1 MTPKSSIE
9 RPETISPQEGS
20 DTSRLR
26 ASRMIELP
34 RTVCLDLLGSHH
46 FGRLA
51 VAIGG
56 GAPIVRP
63 MNYTFDRSSQSVVF
77 RTSRGSKLYALTH
90 ATAAA
95 FEIDGI
101 DEQSQT
107 GWSVIIQGVSEEVV
121 RADEL
126 RRLERY
132 GLDPWAPGLMPHWVR
147 IRARTVTGRQVA
159 FAGGAIPGTYLG

>member
-1 MTPKSSIE
+1 MTRNSSIE
-9 RPETISPQEGS
+9 QPEAPTPPAA
-20 DTSRLR
+20 SRLGG
-26 ASRMIELP
+26 SHLIELP
-34 RTVCLDLLGSHH
+34 RNVCLDLLGSHH

-63 MNYTFDRSSQSVVF
+63 VNYAFDRSSQSVVF

-95 FEIDGI
+95 FEIDGV
-101 DEQSQT
+101 DEQART
-107 GWSVIIQGVSEEVV
+107 GWSVIIQGVIEEVV

-132 GLDPWAPGLMPHWVR
+132 GLDPWAPGPMPHWVR
-147 IRARTVTGRQVA
+147 IRARTVSGRQIA
-159 FAGGAIPGTYLG
+159 LAGSSIPGGYLG